1 MRLLAIA
8 ATLVCLV
15 LGPIEANAHSH
26 LERAEPVRG
35 STVPSAPQHVTLT
48 FSENLEP
55 GFSTLEVRNAAGARV
70 DQGKVTVSG
79 STMSIGLTAL
89 PSGTYKVLWRVLSL
103 EDEGHVQLRHRLPVA
118 HAPGSCEGSA
128 GRPSTAPGSAC
139 SRCIH

>member
-26 LERAEPVRG
+26 LERAEPARG
-35 STVPSAPQHVTLT
+35 SKVPSAPQHVTLT

-55 GFSTLEVRNAAGARV
+55 GFSTIEVRNAAGARV

-79 STMSIGLTAL
+79 ATMSIGLTVL
-89 PSGTYKVLWRVLSL
+89 PSGTYTVLWRVLSV
-103 EDEGHVQLRHRLPVA
+103 DTHKTKGTFSFGV
-118 HAPGSCEGSA
+118 GN
-128 GRPSTAPGSAC
+128 
-139 SRCIH
+139 